1 MQTGKIYKGTTL
13 ISGGGSNG
21 KDGASAYELWLAAGN
36 TGTMEDFL
44 ESLKGEP
51 GSSIDYPFTLADDLV
66 TTDTTKALAAPQGV
80 ALKAL
85 HDGLTEKKSKN
96 YINGYYIKNNGAKEV
111 DSTKFRT
118 YMIPASQGDVVY
130 WRYGSTASMYLCEYD
145 ASGVFLNA
153 WVANSNTGR
162 TITLTRETTAFII
175 ASFNSAYFDSA
186 ALSIN
191 GTVVFRPTEG
201 EYGSIA
207 ELQECRNAIFSGGTF
222 KSPIKFTINRT
233 GVYMNTS
240 GEDVT
245 NANYGVSDPIFLPK
259 GISIEAELACGT
271 SGAAIAVTDA
281 TGTFI
286 KLGHVGVTS
295 IDALSVY
302 KYTATED
309 CYVTLC
315 AGFVTTHGSACYLY
329 DASSI
334 ASTDG
339 DVIYSGILSGGDNN
353 LLYHRFPARQ
363 GDYLHITFPK
373 GNWPTLKSRE
383 SYNKLILGS
392 VRIDGV
398 GYSGGTEV
406 LREGWVCPDYGFD
419 FIVDTFNITDPV
431 SEPFGGLA
439 YRAKSGIGIPF
450 TISRL
455 SKTTPKKYFDLE
467 AAKTIRTVKDRISD
481 GKCLVF
487 AICSDLHYRDLE
499 EGYRPFAQYSPI
511 QMAITMRDFTEKVR
525 TDNVVCLGDVSDGR
539 WGALQAKKDAYT
551 CQWYLAQCKA
561 PVLNVVGN
569 HDDNRYYAQQ
579 DGDRRLT
586 QGELYSNMMAYNDE
600 RATIDGAMGGC
611 NYYRDI
617 DRAKV
622 RLIALM
628 GIDFNGNYAYT
639 SETRTWFSE
648 TLASMP
654 EGWKAIV
661 FVHEPVVRAQ
671 NWSNT
676 AYTGG
681 TEVANIISANLDKF
695 LFLYEGHTHIDN
707 VYLSPWPAINI
718 GCQKVYNSESGT
730 NEPGSSAPEDAWWPI
745 RAVGDYREVLWDA
758 VVVDQTNA
766 LLSCIR
772 YGAGVDRYI
781 HLSPIT
787 VTAGGNVT
795 LSPTVITAD
804 TWHTKTS
811 EAESISVA
819 DGVVSVSAGATSGSR
834 LTVRAADADG
844 NFEYWTILVS

>member
-1 MQTGKIYKGTTL
+1 MQTGKIYKGDTL

-36 TGTMEDFL
+36 TGTVADFL

-80 ALKAL
+80 VLKGMY
-85 HDGLTEKKSKN
+85 DGLTAKKARN
-96 YINGYYIKNNGAKEV
+96 YINGHYIKNNGAQEA

-130 WRYGSTASMYLCEYD
+130 WRYGSTASMYLCEYN

-162 TITLTRETTAFII
+162 SITLTRETTAFIV
-175 ASFNSAYFDSA
+175 ASFNSSYFDSA

-191 GTVVFRPTEG
+191 GTLVFRPTDG

-207 ELQECRNAIFSGGTF
+207 ELQGCRDAVFSGETF
-222 KSPIKFTINRT
+222 RSPIKFTINRT

-245 NANYGVSDPIFLPK
+245 STNYGVSDPIFLPK
-259 GISIEAELACGT
+259 GIAIEAELACGT

-329 DASSI
+329 DASSL

-339 DVIYSGILSGGDNN
+339 DVIYSGVLSGGDNT

-363 GDYLHITFPK
+363 GDYLHISFPE
-373 GNWPTLKSRE
+373 GNWATSQNRG

-398 GYSGGTEV
+398 GYGGGTEV

-419 FIVDTFNITDPV
+419 FIVDTFNMTGPV

-439 YRAKSGIGIPF
+439 YRAKSGISVPF

-455 SKTTPKKYFDLE
+455 SKTTPKKCFDLE
-467 AAKTIRTVKDRISD
+467 SAKTIRAVKNGISD
-481 GKCLVF
+481 GRCLVF

-499 EGYRPFAQYSPI
+499 EGYRPFAQFSPI

-539 WGALQAKKDAYT
+539 WGAEQAKKDAYT
-551 CQWYLAQCKA
+551 CQWFLAQCKA

-586 QGELYSNMMAYNDE
+586 QAEIYSNMMAYNDE
-600 RATIDGAMGGC
+600 RATVDGTMGGC

-617 DRAKV
+617 ERAKV
-622 RLIALM
+622 RLITLM
-628 GIDFNGNYAYT
+628 GINFSGQYAFT
-639 SETRTWFSE
+639 KETQTWLTATF
-648 TLASMP
+648 ASMP
-654 EGWKAIV
+654 EGWKAIIFTHV
-661 FVHEPVVRAQ
+661 PPVAEQ
-671 NWSNT
+671 NWSGSG
-676 AYTGG
+676 YTGG
-681 TEVANIISANLDKF
+681 EYISDIISANLDKF

-707 VYLSPWPAINI
+707 VYVSPWTAINI

-730 NEPGSSAPEDAWWPI
+730 NEPGSSAPEGAWWPI

-758 VVVDQTNA
+758 VVVDQTNS

-772 YGAGVDRYI
+772 FGAGVDRYI
-781 HLSPIT
+781 HLEPIT
-787 VTAGGNVT
+787 LAAGGSISLT
-795 LSPTVITAD
+795 PSVITA
-804 TWHTKTS
+804 TSWETRTS
-811 EAESISVA
+811 EVESISIENGVA
-819 DGVVSVSAGATSGSR
+819 SLTSAAVSGSR
-834 LTVRAADADG
+834 HIAIAKDTDG
-844 NFEYWTILVS
+844 NIEIWCIKVS

>member
-1 MQTGKIYKGTTL
+1 MANQTVYPYGPNGQL
-13 ISGGGSNG
+13 PSGVGIINDLETGGAN
-21 KDGASAYELWLAAGN
+21 
-36 TGTMEDFL
+36 M
-44 ESLKGEP
+44 
-51 GSSIDYPFTLADDLV
+51 
-66 TTDTTKALAAPQGV
+66 ALAAQQGV
-80 ALKAL
+80 VLKGMY
-85 HDGLTEKKSKN
+85 DGLTAKKARN
-96 YINGYYIKNNGAKEV
+96 YINGHYIKNNGAQEA

-130 WRYGSTASMYLCEYD
+130 WRYGSTASMYLCEYN

-162 TITLTRETTAFII
+162 SITLTRETTAFIV
-175 ASFNSAYFDSA
+175 ASFNSSYFDSA

-191 GTVVFRPTEG
+191 GTLVFRPTDG

-222 KSPIKFTINRT
+222 RSPIKFTINRT

-240 GEDVT
+240 GEDSANT
-245 NANYGVSDPIFLPK
+245 NYGVSDPIFLPK
-259 GISIEAELACGT
+259 GIGIEAELACGT
-271 SGAAIAVTDA
+271 GAAAIAVTDA
-281 TGTFI
+281 AGTFI
-286 KLGHVGVTS
+286 KLGKAGVTS
-295 IDALSVY
+295 INSFAVY
-302 KYTATED
+302 TYTATED

-315 AGFVTTHGSACYLY
+315 AGFVTTHGYACYMY
-329 DASSI
+329 DASGI
-334 ASTDG
+334 AATDDG
-339 DVIYSGILSGGDNN
+339 GVIYSGVLSGNGDT
-353 LLYHRFPARQ
+353 LSYHRFPARQ
-363 GDYLHITFPK
+363 GDYLHISFPE
-373 GNWPTLKSRE
+373 GNWETTKLRE

-398 GYSGGTEV
+398 GYAGGAEV

-419 FIVDTFNITDPV
+419 FIVEPFNVNDPI
-431 SEPFGGLA
+431 SEPYGGLA
-439 YRAKSGIGIPF
+439 YRAASGVRVPF

-455 SKTTPKKYFDLE
+455 SKTTPKKCFDLE
-467 AAKTIRTVKDRISD
+467 AARTVRAVKNRISD
-481 GKCLVF
+481 GRCLVF

-499 EGYRPFAQYSPI
+499 EGYRPFAQFSPI

-539 WGALQAKKDAYT
+539 WTAVRAGLDAST
-551 CQWYLAQCKA
+551 CQWFLAQCKA

-579 DGDRRLT
+579 DGDRQLT
-586 QGELYSNMMAYNDE
+586 QAEIYANMMAHNDE
-600 RATIDGAMGGC
+600 RVTVDGAMGGC

-617 DRAKV
+617 ERAKV
-622 RLIALM
+622 RLITLM
-628 GIDFNGNYAYT
+628 GINFSGQYAFT
-639 SETRTWFSE
+639 NETQAWLTATF
-648 TLASMP
+648 ASMP
-654 EGWKAIV
+654 EGWKAIIFTHV
-661 FVHEPVVRAQ
+661 PPVAEQ
-671 NWSNT
+671 NWSGSG
-676 AYTGG
+676 YTGG
-681 TEVANIISANLDKF
+681 GSISDIISANLDKF

-730 NEPGSSAPEDAWWPI
+730 NEVGSSAPEDAWWPI

-772 YGAGVDRYI
+772 YGAGVDRHI

-787 VTAGGNVT
+787 VAAGGNVT
-795 LSPTVITAD
+795 LSPTVITAS